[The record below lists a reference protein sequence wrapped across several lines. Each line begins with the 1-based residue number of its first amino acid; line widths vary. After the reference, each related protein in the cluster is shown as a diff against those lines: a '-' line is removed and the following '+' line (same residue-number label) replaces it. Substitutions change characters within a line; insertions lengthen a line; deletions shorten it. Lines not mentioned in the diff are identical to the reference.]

1 MLLSSSLPLS
11 SAFLCL
17 SIKLDANTCKN
28 RGIIML
34 FMLVSVVVIVLVCS
48 IVLWCCWVFFLII
61 LFVSFNCNL
70 PTNGYKTHFASFK
83 SLAVFSTNSSMCVTL
98 FALYK
103 KKKNTIIWMTITQL
117 FPFSFTHFLV
127 LQRQVYSQGFFF
139 VFFFYQTS
147 LT

>member
-1 MLLSSSLPLS
+1 MVYAGVCCCHCP
-11 SAFLCL
+11 
-17 SIKLDANTCKN
+17 
-28 RGIIML
+28 GL
-34 FMLVSVVVIVLVCS
+34 FYCSVVL
-48 IVLWCCWVFFLII
+48 LGFFLII

-103 KKKNTIIWMTITQL
+103 KWMTITQL

-127 LQRQVYSQGFFF
+127 LQRQVYSQGFFL
-139 VFFFYQTS
+139 FFSFIRPALLKKKKRKLS
-147 LT
+147 LLLKQGSLICFQVEITTYHSIYILVNA

>member
-48 IVLWCCWVFFLII
+48 IVLWCCCFFFLLFYLFLLIVISPQTGTKHI
-61 LFVSFNCNL
+61 LPHLKVWL
-70 PTNGYKTHFASFK
+70 
-83 SLAVFSTNSSMCVTL
+83 FSAQTAACESPYL
-98 FALYK
+98 LYTK
-103 KKKNTIIWMTITQL
+103 KKWMTITQL